1 MDELKAIFGDEAL
14 DYATFEAKLAE
25 AKDVKLVNLKQGGYV
40 DKAKYEKLS
49 GDFEKWKADNDV
61 SKYADYDAIKAELEQ
76 LRTEKADAELKAKL
90 LKAHV
95 DNKFVDFVMY
105 AVKPLVTEQ
114 KDFDACL
121 KDYLKDNPQYVVAAQ
136 ETPKQYVQFGSSIDL
151 NGTNNQRKSPNDIVN
166 AFVRGAVKK

>member
-25 AKDVKLVNLKQGGYV
+25 AKDVKLVNVKQGGYI
-40 DKAKYEKLS
+40 DKAKYDKLS
-49 GDFEKWKADNDV
+49 SDYEKKYADYEK
-61 SKYADYDAIKAELEQ
+61 KYADYDAIKAELEQ
-76 LRTEKADAELKAKL
+76 LRAEKADAELKAKL
-90 LKAHV
+90 AKAHV
-95 DNKFVDFVMY
+95 DDKFVDFVVY

-121 KDYLKDNPQYVVAAQ
+121 KDYLKDNPQYVIAAQ